1 MDRVRFSFGN
11 GRGCW
16 YTSGWFLVAATSV
29 AVRESS
35 APGYMVVIV
44 WESAFGAVSS
54 LFG

>member
-1 MDRVRFSFGN
+1 MDRVRFSFGK

-16 YTSGWFLVAATSV
+16 YASRWFLVATTSV

-35 APGYMVVIV
+35 APSYMVVIV
-44 WESAFGAVSS
+44 GESAFGAVSS